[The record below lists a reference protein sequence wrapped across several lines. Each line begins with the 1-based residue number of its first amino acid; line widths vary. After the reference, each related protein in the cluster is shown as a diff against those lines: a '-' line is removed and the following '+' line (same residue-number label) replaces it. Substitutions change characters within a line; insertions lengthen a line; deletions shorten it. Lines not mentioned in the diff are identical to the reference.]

1 MRGMRT
7 GREDWPNVIVE
18 REECHVGKGRYY
30 GRQLPLRAGEAEG
43 EGQADDDDGLPYCT
57 GCQKM
62 TSSAFSLSSLYPL
75 EAFEVSGLEPE
86 IGGLHGDLRHF
97 FCPHCM
103 SWMFTR
109 FDGMGPFVNIRSALL
124 DDFGG
129 FRPFIESYTSEKLPW
144 AETPAR
150 HSYPKFP
157 PMEDFPGLMAEF
169 AQSGN

>member
-1 MRGMRT
+1 MSEKDGITEGSCRCGQVRLK
-7 GREDWPNVIVE
+7 V
-18 REECHVGKGRYY
+18 KGR
-30 GRQLPLRAGEAEG
+30 PMMTMACH
-43 EGQADDDDGLPYCT
+43 CT

-129 FRPFIESYTSEKLPW
+129 FRPFIESYTSERLPW